1 MLPSCALQPGA
12 YNILQATF
20 QSHARQENAERT
32 WPSAVLQ
39 ARFQPIDFAA
49 DPAAELD
56 YYAGPNGSLGID
68 GLFTDCP
75 ATAVA
80 WWNSTLSTPE
90 AQKERSNEQAE
101 QARGHSILFVF
112 IIVVLVLVVGG
123 PLSCILWALW
133 QRWRRRRQ
141 YDNLQDVQT
150 FEMPDTRRFP
160 HEDGHFR
167 QGVSNGAV

>member
-1 MLPSCALQPGA
+1 MLD
-12 YNILQATF
+12 
-20 QSHARQENAERT
+20 SHAET
-32 WPSAVLQ
+32 WPPAVLQ
-39 ARFQPIDFAA
+39 ARFLPIDFAA
-49 DPAAELD
+49 DAAAELD

-75 ATAVA
+75 ASAVA
-80 WWNSTLSTPE
+80 WWSGTLSTPE
-90 AQKERSNEQAE
+90 AQKEKNDDQAG
-101 QARGHSILFVF
+101 QARGHSILYVF
-112 IIVVLVLVVGG
+112 IIVVLMLVVGG

-133 QRWRRRRQ
+133 QRWRRRQQ

-167 QGVSNGAV
+167 QGASNGAV